1 MTDGLCLYGDLN
13 EVACDKCAERDRAC
27 EKREDGSVGCK
38 RCQYSKL
45 GCSLINRKKKSTRTP
60 KTPKTPKQDSVQE
73 LDGEMLVVGVKDR
86 AKESFDKSFFLIG
99 SVGGILIF

>member
-13 EVACDKCAERDRAC
+13 EVACDKCAEQDRAC

-45 GCSLINRKKKSTRTP
+45 GCSLINRKKKNTRN
-60 KTPKTPKQDSVQE
+60 PKTPKQDAARE
-73 LDGEMLVVGVKDR
+73 LDGEIGRRMATDARRNRRRVYGAVGR
-86 AKESFDKSFFLIG
+86 PIG
-99 SVGGILIF
+99 